1 MAQQFHSWVSKEN
14 KNTNL
19 RRCCVDQ
26 NVRLDFSIRCYKN
39 LNKLFGQS
47 NICMEFPG
55 SPGVRTPMLPL
66 QGVQVWSLAKEQRS
80 QNPWSTAKKKT
91 RSLRTLMFIA
101 GLFTIAKIWKQPKC
115 PSTGEQIKKMLYTYT
130 YIHSKEFTCNVG
142 DLGSI
147 TGLGRFLGER
157 HSNPLRY
164 SCQENPHG
172 QRNLVGYSPLGHKE
186 SDTTERLSTA

>member
-1 MAQQFHSWVSKEN
+1 
-14 KNTNL
+14 
-19 RRCCVDQ
+19 
-26 NVRLDFSIRCYKN
+26 
-39 LNKLFGQS
+39 
-47 NICMEFPG
+47 
-55 SPGVRTPMLPL
+55 
-66 QGVQVWSLAKEQRS
+66 
-80 QNPWSTAKKKT
+80 
-91 RSLRTLMFIA
+91 MFIA

>member
-1 MAQQFHSWVSKEN
+1 MYGIPWRSRAYDS
-14 KNTNL
+14 
-19 RRCCVDQ
+19 CA
-26 NVRLDFSIRCYKN
+26 SIA
-39 LNKLFGQS
+39 GA
-47 NICMEFPG
+47 
-55 SPGVRTPMLPL
+55 
-66 QGVQVWSLAKEQRS
+66 QVWSLAEEQRS
-80 QNPWSTAKKKT
+80 QSHEAWPKK
-91 RSLRTLMFIA
+91 RFPYTLMFTA
-101 GLFTIAKIWKQPKC
+101 ALFTIAKIWKPPKC
-115 PSTGEQIKKMLYTYT
+115 PSTGEQIKKMLDTYT
-130 YIHSKEFTCNVG
+130 YIHSKESTCNVG